1 MFRKSCLR
9 IFTLRK
15 LLIVSLFSPLIING
29 QDTLTL
35 MHYNIL
41 NYGGYN
47 SYCTELNNSTAFKNI
62 QLRKIIPF
70 VMPDILTVNEIV
82 PENTT
87 VQMLLDSVLNTNGI
101 IHYKKTDLTNVAGS
115 SIVNM
120 LFYNS
125 DKIAVKSQYPITNSV
140 RDINVYNLYYLSP
153 ELVIGDTVFF
163 KYIVMHLKAGNTA
176 SDASERAMM
185 TATLMLHLSSLGYT
199 GNTFV
204 SGDFNVYTSSE
215 GCFQNLINYA
225 NTSVRFYDPINQI
238 GDWNNNAT
246 FASVHTQSTH
256 TNSNGCISSGGMDD
270 RFDYIMA
277 SSSIMN
283 GYYGIQYIPDSY
295 NALGQ
300 DGLRFNQNINNPTN
314 TVVPPDIADAL
325 YNNSDHLPIY
335 MKVFIR
341 HDQSG
346 LSSENKLNNIK
357 VVSPAQGKIDVNLLL
372 DKPNYYTFKL
382 INLLGELI
390 FSKQFYFKEGNNT
403 LEIPI
408 DNINKGMFVLQLSDL
423 QGRFFAQKI
432 ILL

>member
-204 SGDFNVYTSSE
+204 VLVLVQDARW
-215 GCFQNLINYA
+215 L
-225 NTSVRFYDPINQI
+225 
-238 GDWNNNAT
+238 
-246 FASVHTQSTH
+246 
-256 TNSNGCISSGGMDD
+256 SNI
-270 RFDYIMA
+270 
-277 SSSIMN
+277 
-283 GYYGIQYIPDSY
+283 
-295 NALGQ
+295 
-300 DGLRFNQNINNPTN
+300 
-314 TVVPPDIADAL
+314 
-325 YNNSDHLPIY
+325 
-335 MKVFIR
+335 
-341 HDQSG
+341 
-346 LSSENKLNNIK
+346 LN
-357 VVSPAQGKIDVNLLL
+357 D
-372 DKPNYYTFKL
+372 
-382 INLLGELI
+382 
-390 FSKQFYFKEGNNT
+390 
-403 LEIPI
+403 
-408 DNINKGMFVLQLSDL
+408 
-423 QGRFFAQKI
+423 
-432 ILL
+432 